1 MGPVRRVPMQKQFV
15 CVGCKGSG
23 STKVGGGKTC
33 NACNGQGMRMEMR
46 QMGPFVTQ
54 QPVECRKC
62 NGEGVMI
69 NPGDECKSCNGRR
82 VMQRQ
87 HMLEIPIERGLASG
101 DKVVLRGESN
111 QVPGQEPGDIVIF
124 VVEQTPEDFPF
135 KRVNKDDL
143 IFRQKITLTEALVGF
158 KFALKHMDDRTLVIT
173 SQAGDVIKPGAKK
186 VVLGE
191 GMPIKGMPSERGRL
205 IIEFDVEFPGP
216 EFVTEAVRQALEKI
230 LPKTPEFVLPAGAAD
245 NFAEHVAVDYVA
257 REEEYT
263 RPEAYDSDGESGHS
277 HGTRTAWMRPTV
289 IKKKK
294 WRKKQVKKA
303 RTKEKRK
310 KKKKMEWNGWFAAA
324 AASVNNVINT
334 AATRIEE
341 ATKPDSSAKDEPRP
355 SSSFRCA
362 HAHTVGR

>member
-1 MGPVRRVPMQKQFV
+1 
-15 CVGCKGSG
+15 
-23 STKVGGGKTC
+23 
-33 NACNGQGMRMEMR
+33 
-46 QMGPFVTQ
+46 MGPFVTQ

-277 HGTRTAWMRPTV
+277 HGHGQP
-289 IKKKK
+289 
-294 WRKKQVKKA
+294 
-303 RTKEKRK
+303 
-310 KKKKMEWNGWFAAA
+310 G
-324 AASVNNVINT
+324 
-334 AATRIEE
+334 
-341 ATKPDSSAKDEPRP
+341 
-355 SSSFRCA
+355 CA
-362 HAHTVGR
+362 QQ